1 MSAYALAGGAQ
12 EVIYVPEL
20 EEARELAKRIPGSV
34 LSAEVD
40 GLPVEG
46 VEISNSPT
54 MVAAADLDGRT
65 LVQRS
70 SAGIQV
76 LSRAAGSDPV
86 FAVSLVVA
94 SATAG
99 LIRRLDPD
107 QVTLVPSRPDHPE
120 DPACVA
126 YLKALLEEQPA
137 NLEALLTPLRSSDR
151 YRELMAGT
159 TPGFPASDLTLAL
172 DADRFDFPLPVERGP
187 HGYLRVRRS
196 R

>member
-1 MSAYALAGGAQ
+1 MVSMATPTTISTEVPPSARAVAVLG
-12 EVIYVPEL
+12 
-20 EEARELAKRIPGSV
+20 EEP
-34 LSAEVD
+34 
-40 GLPVEG
+40 GLPAVAGLADAAE
-46 VEISNSPT
+46 P
-54 MVAAADLDGRT
+54 AAA
-65 LVQRS
+65 
-70 SAGIQV
+70 AAIQV

-94 SATAG
+94 AATARR
-99 LIRRLDPD
+99 IRELDPD
-107 QVTLVPSRPDHPE
+107 EVTLVPSRPDHPE